1 MSALGSDP
9 PQSDCVIIL
18 GVLDIQSAA
27 ALLQCVV
34 AVVVV
39 VGREG
44 GGGYVSAVL

>member
-27 ALLQCVV
+27 ALLRCVGGDGGGGE
-34 AVVVV
+34 
-39 VGREG
+39 GR
-44 GGGYVSAVL
+44 GGYVSAVL